1 MVDGIIFVWF
11 AWMGLIIAVF
21 FQKASFNRTLLAFVF
36 LLAICLIHT
45 TVETFNVTVS
55 ALWLLLLG
63 CGYFLLLKY
72 RVNTVYAMIILI
84 MLTAA
89 FTAIQL
95 FAIYDPVFTFLYTRW
110 SISAILLVII
120 HLTINGTFERCSFL
134 ILSIVHGEMILGM
147 IFNGMGF
154 ERVIGELA
162 SLDILAISVMSTAV
176 WSGFV
181 KVTLQFE
188 KLLKKHQERR
198 GYS

>member
-1 MVDGIIFVWF
+1 
-11 AWMGLIIAVF
+11 
-21 FQKASFNRTLLAFVF
+21 
-36 LLAICLIHT
+36 
-45 TVETFNVTVS
+45 
-55 ALWLLLLG
+55 
-63 CGYFLLLKY
+63 
-72 RVNTVYAMIILI
+72 

-89 FTAIQL
+89 FTSIQL

-120 HLTINGTFERCSFL
+120 HLTINGTFERSSFL

-162 SLDILAISVMSTAV
+162 SLDILAISVMSTAA

-181 KVTLQFE
+181 KITLHLE

>member
-11 AWMGLIIAVF
+11 AWMGLIIVFF
-21 FQKASFNRTLLAFVF
+21 FQKASFNRTLLGFLF

-45 TVETFNVTVS
+45 TVEVLHVTVS
-55 ALWLLLLG
+55 ALLVLSLA
-63 CGYFLLLKY
+63 CGYFFMMKY
-72 RVNTVYAMIILI
+72 RVNTVYAMIIVI

-89 FTAIQL
+89 FTAVKL

-110 SISAILLVII
+110 SISAILFVII
-120 HLTINGTFERCSFL
+120 HLTINGTIERCSFL
-134 ILSIVHGEMILGM
+134 ILSIVHGEMILGI
-147 IFNGMGF
+147 IFNRMGF

-162 SLDILAISVMSTAV
+162 SLDILAISVMSTLI

-181 KVTLQFE
+181 KVTLHLE

-198 GYS
+198 GYT

>member
-1 MVDGIIFVWF
+1 MDGIIFVWF
-11 AWMGLIIAVF
+11 AWMGLVIALF
-21 FQKASFNRTLLAFVF
+21 FQKASFNRTLLAFIF

-63 CGYFLLLKY
+63 IGYFLLMKY
-72 RVNTVYAMIILI
+72 RVNTVYAIIILI

-89 FTAIQL
+89 FTSIQL

-120 HLTINGTFERCSFL
+120 HLTINGTFERSSFL

-162 SLDILAISVMSTAV
+162 SLDILAISVMSTAA

-181 KVTLQFE
+181 KITLHLE

>member
-1 MVDGIIFVWF
+1 MDGVLFVWF
-11 AWMGLIIAVF
+11 AWMGLVITVF
-21 FQKASFNRTLLAFVF
+21 FQKPSFNRTLLAFVF

-45 TVETFNVTVS
+45 TVDILNVAVS
-55 ALWLLLLG
+55 ALWLLSLA
-63 CGYFLLLKY
+63 CGYFLLMKH

-89 FTAIQL
+89 FTAVQL
-95 FAIYDPVFTFLYTRW
+95 FSIYDPVFTFLYTRW

-120 HLTINGTFERCSFL
+120 HLTINGTVERCSFL
-134 ILSIVHGEMILGM
+134 ILGIVHGEMILGM

-154 ERVIGELA
+154 ERFIGELA
-162 SLDILAISVMSTAV
+162 SLDILAISVMSTVV

-181 KVTLQFE
+181 KVTLHLE
-188 KLLKKHQERR
+188 KILKKHQERR